1 MESVMDLEMAGT
13 MSDFLT
19 VNVSFEESGMHAC
32 TMDAAAVISQHFV
45 PFYFHFRHDTNS
57 LCVHK

>member
-1 MESVMDLEMAGT
+1 MDLEMAGT

-45 PFYFHFRHDTNS
+45 PFYFHLRHDTNS